1 MLMSALKPLGELENA
16 SEFTARHIGPYAD
29 DERHMLSVIG
39 AASPNLTRRALIE
52 AIVPRSIARAKP
64 MHLPPPLGEAQA
76 LAEMKALAAKN
87 QVLKSFIGQGYHGT
101 YTPGVIQ
108 RNILENPAWYTA
120 YTPYQAEISQG
131 RMEALVNFQTMVCDL
146 TGMAIANASMLD
158 EATAA
163 AEAMT
168 LARRSAKNPSHNFIV
183 AGDAHPQT
191 IEVIR
196 TRAAPLGLTVV
207 LANSAAEWDSLIA
220 GGDYFAALE
229 QLPSTSGAIH
239 DVRGD
244 AERIHAHQAAFIVA
258 ADLLAL
264 TLIIPPGELGADI
277 ALGSTQRFGVPMG
290 GGGPHAAYLACRDE
304 YKRSLPGRLVGVSI
318 DAHGAPAYRLALQTR
333 EQHIRREKATSNI
346 CTAQVLLAVMASMYA
361 VYHGPAGLKRI
372 AQRVA
377 SYTAILAQGLRE
389 LGVKVRSES
398 AFDALCLDT
407 GAATA
412 DISARAVAA
421 GMNLRRF
428 PEWGDTMIGIALDET
443 TSRDDIRALWQLFAK
458 PGQALPDIAV
468 FDKGIEPMIPEAL
481 RRSSAFLTHPV
492 FNTHHS
498 ETQMLRYIRSLSDKD
513 LALDRSMIPLGSCTM
528 KLNATSEMIPIT
540 WPEFANVH
548 PFAPRDQLAGY
559 WEMNDQLCAW
569 LCQAT
574 GYAGVSLQPN
584 AGSQGEYAGLLVIK
598 AWHDSRGEGHR
609 NICLI
614 PESAHGTNP
623 ASAQMAGMTV
633 VVTKCDA
640 MGNVDMDDLAAKCQ
654 EHRANLAAVMITY
667 PSTHGVFE
675 VRVKELC
682 ALVHRHGGRVYVDGA
697 NMNALVGVAAPGEFG
712 GDVSHL
718 NLHKTF
724 CIPHGGGGPGVGP
737 VAVVADLV
745 PFLPAHRTAAAATP
759 GGVGGL
765 GGERSVGAEGS
776 ESRRVGAVSAAPL
789 GNAAV
794 LPISWM
800 YCRMMGA
807 DGLRDATEV
816 AILSANYI
824 AARLAEHYPVL
835 YSGGDPALKGGGVAH
850 ECILD
855 IRPLAKA
862 TGIGA
867 EDVAKRLI
875 DYGFHAPTLSFPV
888 AGTLMIEPTESEPL
902 AELDRFCDAM
912 IAIRGEIA
920 QVESG
925 AWAKDDNPL
934 KNAPHTAAALLK
946 ADWPHAYSR
955 EQAAF
960 PVPGLRRQKYWSPV
974 GRVDNVWGDRN
985 LSCSCPPMSDYAS

>member
-1 MLMSALKPLGELENA
+1 MLMSAMKPLGELENA
-16 SEFTARHIGPYAD
+16 TEFVARHIGPSAAD
-29 DERHMLSVIG
+29 EQHMLGAIG
-39 AASPNLTRRALIE
+39 AASRRALID

-64 MHLPPPLGEAQA
+64 MVLPAPLSEAQA
-76 LAEMKALAAKN
+76 LAELKTIAGKN
-87 QVLKSFIGQGYHGT
+87 QLLKSFIGQGYHGT
-101 YTPGVIQ
+101 LTPGVIL

-146 TGMAIANASMLD
+146 TGMAMANASMLD

-168 LARRSAKNPSHNFIV
+168 LAKRSVKNKSHTFVV
-183 AGDAHPQT
+183 AGDCHPQT

-196 TRAAPLGLTVV
+196 TRAAPLGMSVV
-207 LANSAAEWDSLIA
+207 LANSAEEWDRLIA
-220 GGDYFAALE
+220 GGDYFAALV
-229 QLPSTSGAIH
+229 QLPSTDGSIH
-239 DVRGD
+239 DLRED
-244 AERIHAHQAAFIVA
+244 AARIHAHQAAFIVA

-264 TLIIPPGELGADI
+264 TLITPPGELGADI
-277 ALGSTQRFGVPMG
+277 ALGTTQRFGVPMG
-290 GGGPHAAYLACRDE
+290 AGGPHAAYLACRDE

-318 DAHGAPAYRLALQTR
+318 DSHGAPAYRLALQTR

-346 CTAQVLLAVMASMYA
+346 CTAQVLLAVIASMYA

-377 SYTAILAQGLRE
+377 SYTAVLAQGLRE
-389 LGVKVRSES
+389 MGVNVRSQT
-398 AFDALCLDT
+398 AFDAIAIDT

-412 DISARAVAA
+412 DIAARARAA

-428 PEWGDTMIGIALDET
+428 PEWGDTMTGIALDET
-443 TSRDDIRALWQLFAK
+443 TTRDDIQALWKLFAK
-458 PGQALPDIAV
+458 AGQALPDMAA
-468 FDKGIEPMIPEAL
+468 FEKGIEPMIPAEL
-481 RRSSAFLTHPV
+481 RRTSAFMTHPV

-540 WPEFANVH
+540 WPEFAHMH
-548 PFAPRDQLAGY
+548 PFAPHEQLAGY

-569 LCQAT
+569 LSQAT

-584 AGSQGEYAGLLVIK
+584 AGSQGEYAGLLVIR
-598 AWHDSRGEGHR
+598 AWHASRGEGHR
-609 NICLI
+609 HICLI

-623 ASAQMAGMTV
+623 ASAQMVGMTV

-640 MGNVDMDDLAAKCQ
+640 MGNVDMDDLQAKCEQ
-654 EHRANLAAVMITY
+654 HSAHLAAVMITY

-675 VRVKELC
+675 ARVKELC
-682 ALVHRHGGRVYVDGA
+682 ALVHQHGGRVYVDGA

-745 PFLPAHRTAAAATP
+745 PFLPAHRTA
-759 GGVGGL
+759 GVGG
-765 GGERSVGAEGS
+765 EHS
-776 ESRRVGAVSAAPL
+776 VGAVSAAPL

-807 DGLRDATEV
+807 EGLRDASEV
-816 AILSANYI
+816 AILSANYV
-824 AARLAEHYPVL
+824 AARLADHYPVL
-835 YSGGDPALKGGGVAH
+835 YSGDDPALKGGGVAH

-855 IRPLAKA
+855 LRPLKDA
-862 TGIGA
+862 TGAGA

-912 IAIRGEIA
+912 IAIRAEIA
-920 QVESG
+920 LIEGG
-925 AWAKDDNPL
+925 AWPKEDNPL
-934 KNAPHTAAALLK
+934 KNAPHTAASLLQ
-946 ADWPHAYSR
+946 ADWAHAYSR
-955 EQAAF
+955 EQAAY
-960 PVPGLRRQKYWSPV
+960 PLASLRRSKYWAPV

-985 LSCSCPPMSDYAS
+985 LSCSCPPLSAYSDTNAIE

>member
-1 MLMSALKPLGELENA
+1 MLMSALKPLGELENNT
-16 SEFTARHIGPYAD
+16 EFAARHIGPYED

-39 AASPNLTRRALIE
+39 AASRRALIE
-52 AIVPRSIARAKP
+52 AIVPRAIARSKP
-64 MHLPPPLGEAQA
+64 MDLPAPVTEAQA
-76 LAEMKALAAKN
+76 LAEMKALASQNK
-87 QVLKSFIGQGYHGT
+87 VLKSFIGQGYHGT
-101 YTPGVIQ
+101 FTPGVIL

-131 RMEALVNFQTMVCDL
+131 RMEALVNFQTMVCEL
-146 TGMAIANASMLD
+146 TGMAMANASMLD

-168 LARRSAKNPSHNFIV
+168 LAKRSVKSKSDTIIV
-183 AGDAHPQT
+183 AGDCHPQT
-191 IEVIR
+191 IEVIQ
-196 TRAAPLGLTVV
+196 TRAAPLGLKV
-207 LANSAAEWDSLIA
+207 LVGVAPQLMNEH
-220 GGDYFAALE
+220 DYFAVIA
-229 QLPSTSGAIH
+229 QYPSTSGLIH
-239 DVRGD
+239 DLKPFVEQ
-244 AERIHAHQAAFIVA
+244 AHAKGAAFIVA

-264 TLIIPPGELGADI
+264 TLLVPPGEFGADI
-277 ALGSTQRFGVPMG
+277 VVGTTQRFGVPMG
-290 GGGPHAAYLACRDE
+290 AGGPHAAYMACRDE
-304 YKRSLPGRLVGVSI
+304 WKRSMPGRLVGVSV
-318 DAHGAPAYRLALQTR
+318 DSHGAPAYRLALQTR

-346 CTAQVLLAVMASMYA
+346 CTAQVLLAVIASMYA
-361 VYHGPAGLKRI
+361 VYHGPSGLKRI

-377 SYTAILAQGLRE
+377 SYTAILAQGLQQ
-389 LGVKVRSES
+389 LGLKVITPA
-398 AFDALCLDT
+398 AFDTITVATGVDT
-407 GAATA
+407 DAVLAK
-412 DISARAVAA
+412 AVAA
-421 GMNLRRF
+421 GANLRRLS
-428 PEWGDTMIGIALDET
+428 PTHLSVALDET
-443 TSRDDIRALWQLFAK
+443 TTRADVTALWSWFSK
-458 PGQALPDIAV
+458 DGQALPDWAA
-468 FDKGIEPMIPEAL
+468 FEKGVESLIPENL
-481 RRSSAFLTHPV
+481 RRSSAYLTHPV

-498 ETQMLRYIRSLSDKD
+498 ETEMLRYIRSLSDKD

-540 WPEFANVH
+540 WPEFAQVH

-559 WEMNDQLCAW
+559 WAMNDQLCAW
-569 LCQAT
+569 LSQAT

-598 AWHDSRGEGHR
+598 AFHESRGEGHR

-623 ASAQMAGMTV
+623 ASAQMVGMTV

-640 MGNVDMDDLAAKCQ
+640 MGNVDMDDLKAKCEQ
-654 EHRANLAAVMITY
+654 HSANLAAVMITY

-682 ALVHRHGGRVYVDGA
+682 ALVHQHGGRVYVDGA

-745 PFLPAHRTAAAATP
+745 PFLPAHRTA
-759 GGVGGL
+759 GVGGAQ
-765 GGERSVGAEGS
+765 S
-776 ESRRVGAVSAAPL
+776 VGAVSAAPL

-835 YSGGDPALKGGGVAH
+835 YSGGNATLKGGGVAH
-850 ECILD
+850 ECIID
-855 IRPLAKA
+855 IRPLAKSS
-862 TGIGA
+862 GVGA

-920 QVESG
+920 KVEQG
-925 AWAKDDNPL
+925 VWPQEDNPL
-934 KNAPHTAAALLK
+934 KNAPHTAASLLK
-946 ADWPHAYSR
+946 VDWAHAYTR
-955 EQAAF
+955 EEAAY
-960 PVPGLRRQKYWSPV
+960 PVASLRRQKYWVPV

-985 LSCSCPPMSDYAS
+985 LSCSCPPMSDYA

>member
-1 MLMSALKPLGELENA
+1 MLMSALKPLGELEN
-16 SEFTARHIGPYAD
+16 STEFAARHIGPYAD
-29 DERHMLSVIG
+29 DEAHMLSVIG
-39 AASPNLTRRALIE
+39 AASRRALIE

-64 MHLPPPLGEAQA
+64 MALPAPLSEAQA
-76 LAEMKALAAKN
+76 LAEMKALAAQN
-87 QVLKSFIGQGYHGT
+87 RVLKSFIGQGYHGT
-101 YTPGVIQ
+101 HTPGVIL

-168 LARRSAKNPSHNFIV
+168 LAKRSVKSKSNTFVV
-183 AGDAHPQT
+183 AGDCHPQT
-191 IEVIR
+191 IEVIQ
-196 TRAAPLGLTVV
+196 TRAAPLGITLAV
-207 LANSAAEWDSLIA
+207 ANSEAEWDALIA
-220 GGDYFAALE
+220 GGDYFAALI
-229 QLPSTSGAIH
+229 QTPTTDGSVH
-239 DVRGD
+239 DLR
-244 AERIHAHQAAFIVA
+244 AEGQRIHAHQAAFIVA

-264 TLIIPPGELGADI
+264 TLITPPGELGADI
-277 ALGSTQRFGVPMG
+277 ALGTTQRFGVPMG
-290 GGGPHAAYLACRDE
+290 AGGPHAAYLACRDE
-304 YKRSLPGRLVGVSI
+304 YKRSLPGRLVGVSV
-318 DAHGAPAYRLALQTR
+318 DVHGHPAYRLALQTR

-346 CTAQVLLAVMASMYA
+346 CTAQVLLAVIASMYA
-361 VYHGPAGLKRI
+361 VYHGPTGLKRI

-377 SYTAILAQGLRE
+377 SFTAVLAQGLRE
-389 LGVKVRSES
+389 LGVAVRSTS
-398 AFDALCLDT
+398 AFDAICLDT

-412 DISARAVAA
+412 EIAARAEAR

-428 PEWGDTMIGIALDET
+428 REWGDTMLGINLDET
-443 TSRDDIRALWQLFAK
+443 TTRDDIRALWALFAQ
-458 PGQALPDIAV
+458 PGQALPDMAA
-468 FDKGIEPMIPEAL
+468 FDKGIEPMIPEQL
-481 RRSSAFLTHPV
+481 RRTSAFLTHPV

-540 WPEFANVH
+540 WPEFAQVH
-548 PFAPRDQLAGY
+548 PFAPREQLAGY
-559 WEMNDQLCAW
+559 WAMNDQLCAW
-569 LCQAT
+569 LSQAT

-598 AWHDSRGEGHR
+598 AWHESRGEGHR
-609 NICLI
+609 HICLI

-623 ASAQMAGMTV
+623 ASAQMVGMTV

-640 MGNVDMDDLAAKCQ
+640 MGNVDMDDLKAKCEQ
-654 EHRANLAAVMITY
+654 HSAHLAAVMITY

-682 ALVHRHGGRVYVDGA
+682 ALVHQHGGRVYVDGA

-745 PFLPAHRTAAAATP
+745 PFLPAHRTA
-759 GGVGGL
+759 GVGGPQ
-765 GGERSVGAEGS
+765 A
-776 ESRRVGAVSAAPL
+776 VGAVSAAPL

-835 YSGGDPALKGGGVAH
+835 YSGGNAQLMGGGVAH
-850 ECILD
+850 ECIID

-867 EDVAKRLI
+867 EDVAKRLV

-912 IAIRGEIA
+912 IAIRHEIA
-920 QVESG
+920 QVEQG
-925 AWAKDDNPL
+925 AWPKDDNPL
-934 KNAPHTAAALLK
+934 KHAPHTAASLLK
-946 ADWPHAYSR
+946 AEWSHPYSR
-955 EQAAF
+955 EQAAY
-960 PVPGLRRQKYWSPV
+960 PVAGLRQRKYWSPV
-974 GRVDNVWGDRN
+974 GRVDNVYGDRN
-985 LSCSCPPMSDYAS
+985 LFCSCLPLSAYEA